1 MAGRTLNFAITADA
15 KDFSKAV
22 GGAKSDLGNLGTEA
36 DKASKKID
44 GIGTAV
50 SENADTVASKGSQ
63 IGGALGGIGDVLSN
77 STNPALA
84 AMGTGLMGAGA
95 GIQFLADS
103 GDLVNGVVETFKNF
117 EIVQKAQSLAT
128 KVATGVQ
135 AAFNAVMAAN
145 PIALIVLAVAAL
157 VAGLVLFFTKTEAG
171 QKAWQAFTDFLGAM
185 VENIKT
191 FFTIDIPAAFQKVSD
206 AAGSVI
212 DWVKTNWP
220 LLLAIIT
227 GPIGLAV
234 LAITKHWDDIKAGA
248 TAAKDWIVGA
258 FTSVTDWFR
267 GIGGRI
273 ASAAGDLWASIT
285 SKATDAK
292 DWVVE
297 KFQSVVD
304 WFKSAPGKIASAA
317 AGMWDGV
324 EQSFRGTINRV
335 IGWWNN
341 FSISLS
347 VPSNALTDAIG
358 IGGKGFTINTPN
370 IPYLRNGG
378 ITTGP
383 TLSMIGDNPGG
394 REAVI
399 PLDKYDLGGG
409 ITRADLEAFARIIV
423 EGIVNGYDKS
433 VDAMVEGFENGTVR
447 QINRATAQKNL
458 KVQMTYGA
466 RGR

>member
-22 GGAKSDLGNLGTEA
+22 GGAKGDLGNLGTEA
-36 DKASKKID
+36 DKASRKID
-44 GIGTAV
+44 GIGDSVA
-50 SENADTVASKGSQ
+50 ENADTVASKGSQ
-63 IGGALGGIGDVLSN
+63 IGGALSGIGDVLSN
-77 STNPALA
+77 STNPALK
-84 AMGTGLMGAGA
+84 TMGASMVGVGA

-171 QKAWQAFTDFLGAM
+171 QKIWQAFTDFLGTA
-185 VENIKT
+185 VDKIKT
-191 FFTIDIPAAFQKVSD
+191 FFTETIPTAFQKVSD
-206 AAGSVI
+206 
-212 DWVKTNWP
+212 
-220 LLLAIIT
+220 
-227 GPIGLAV
+227 
-234 LAITKHWDDIKAGA
+234 KA
-248 TAAKDWIVGA
+248 TEVKDWIVTK
-258 FTSVTDWFR
+258 FTAAVDWLK
-267 GIGGRI
+267 GLPGRI
-273 ASAAGDLWASIT
+273 VTAVGDLFGTIKD
-285 SKATDAK
+285 KAVAAK

-297 KFQSVVD
+297 KFLALVTWYVSLPGRIARAVGDLFSAVKDKAVAAKDWVTDKFQSVID
-304 WFKSAPGKIASAA
+304 WFKKAPSKIASAA
-317 AGMWDGV
+317 SGMWDGV
-324 EQSFRGTINRV
+324 GDAFKGTINKV

-341 FSISLS
+341 FSVSLT
-347 VPSNALTDAIG
+347 VPSNALTNAIG

-370 IPYLRNGG
+370 IPYLANGG
-378 ITTGP
+378 ITSGP
-383 TLSMIGDNPGG
+383 TLAMIGDNPGG

-409 ITRADLEAFARIIV
+409 ITREDLKEFARVIV

-433 VDAMVEGFENGTVR
+433 VDDMVRGFENGTVR
-447 QINRATAQKNL
+447 QINRATAHQNMR
-458 KVQMTYGA
+458 VAATYGV